1 MTNPKN
7 SADDAPAAPT
17 ALTRLPA
24 SALLLLVVLTLI
36 WGNNYPYTKVAVEE
50 IPVVVVRGICGTGGG
65 LLVLI
70 IAVLAGQSLRLN
82 VVERRWILPAA
93 FCNATLWLY
102 FSGLSLSFIT
112 AGHTAVAAYTMPLY
126 VFLLSIFFLGERPT
140 AGKWLGLGLGMAA
153 IAVLLFRN
161 FDMIGGDW
169 RGIAAM
175 MVAAFSWAVGTIFM
189 KKVPWEAPVLVLV
202 GWQFLLGGIPLM
214 VFAVPAL
221 LAMEPAS
228 LLAWSG
234 TAYSM
239 IFGVSVAYW
248 LWFKIVQM
256 VPASVASISVLAVPA
271 VSLVSG
277 ALTLGEPLGWMEIAA
292 LLLIVGGVS
301 TVLPKPGSDKAS
313 TTVTSK

>member
-1 MTNPKN
+1 MTEPTN
-7 SADDAPAAPT
+7 SADETPAAPSE
-17 ALTRLPA
+17 LTRLPA
-24 SALLLLVVLTLI
+24 RALLLLVVLTLI

-50 IPVVVVRGICGTGGG
+50 IPVFVVRAICGVGGG
-65 LLVLI
+65 LLVL
-70 IAVLAGQSLRLN
+70 ALAALAGRSLRLN
-82 VVERRWILPAA
+82 AVERRWILPASL
-93 FCNATLWLY
+93 CNATLWLY
-102 FSGLSLSFIT
+102 FSGLSLSYIT

-126 VFLLSIFFLGERPT
+126 VFLLSIPFLGERPT

-153 IAVLLFRN
+153 VAVLLFRN
-161 FDMIGGDW
+161 FDMVGGDW

-175 MVAAFSWAVGTIFM
+175 MVAASSWAVGTILM

-214 VFAVPAL
+214 IFAVPAFL
-221 LAMEPAS
+221 DMEPAS

-234 TAYSM
+234 TAYST
-239 IFGVSVAYW
+239 ILGVSVAYW

-271 VSLVSG
+271 VSLISG
-277 ALTLGEPLGWMEIAA
+277 ALLLGEPLGWMEIAA

-301 TVLPKPGSDKAS
+301 TVLPKLGSDKPLAS
-313 TTVTSK
+313 ATSK

>member
-1 MTNPKN
+1 VTDPNKP
-7 SADDAPAAPT
+7 ADEAPAAPT
-17 ALTRLPA
+17 VLTRLPA

-50 IPVVVVRGICGTGGG
+50 IPVVVVRGICGIGGG

-82 VVERRWILPAA
+82 AVERRWILPAA
-93 FCNATLWLY
+93 LCNATLWLY

-112 AGHTAVAAYTMPLY
+112 AGHTAVAAYTMPLF
-126 VFLLSIFFLGERPT
+126 VFLLSIPFLGERPT
-140 AGKWLGLGLGMAA
+140 AGKWLGLCLGMAA
-153 IAVLLFRN
+153 VTVLLLRN

-214 VFAVPAL
+214 IFAVPAL

-234 TAYSM
+234 TAYST

-277 ALTLGEPLGWMEIAA
+277 ALTLGEPLGWMEVAA

-301 TVLPKPGSDKAS
+301 TVLPKPGGDKAS
-313 TTVTSK
+313 ANVASK